1 MMLMSGCGDTSG
13 GQSARSSDF
22 LASSLGQQ
30 PRRRVGAEHS
40 TVDATQPEEALMAW
54 FKRLRRRLKNYASDG
69 DYAGSHGGGG
79 GAPSES
85 TQSTA
90 FREAAI
96 TEVRTR
102 GSVGPGG

>member
-1 MMLMSGCGDTSG
+1 
-13 GQSARSSDF
+13 
-22 LASSLGQQ
+22 
-30 PRRRVGAEHS
+30 
-40 TVDATQPEEALMAW
+40 MAW
-54 FKRLRRRLKNYASDG
+54 FKRLKRRLKNYTSDG
-69 DYAGSHGGGG
+69 DYAGSHGGDRG

>member
-1 MMLMSGCGDTSG
+1 MSW
-13 GQSARSSDF
+13 F
-22 LASSLGQQ
+22 
-30 PRRRVGAEHS
+30 RRRI
-40 TVDATQPEEALMAW
+40 DRW
-54 FKRLRRRLKNYASDG
+54 RNYFSSG
-69 DYAGSHGGGG
+69 DYAGSHGGPSSGSG
-79 GAPSES
+79 SSGAPSQS

>member
-1 MMLMSGCGDTSG
+1 
-13 GQSARSSDF
+13 
-22 LASSLGQQ
+22 
-30 PRRRVGAEHS
+30 
-40 TVDATQPEEALMAW
+40 MAW
-54 FKRLRRRLKNYASDG
+54 FARFRRRLKNYTSDS

-79 GAPSES
+79 SAPSES

-90 FREAAI
+90 SRESAI